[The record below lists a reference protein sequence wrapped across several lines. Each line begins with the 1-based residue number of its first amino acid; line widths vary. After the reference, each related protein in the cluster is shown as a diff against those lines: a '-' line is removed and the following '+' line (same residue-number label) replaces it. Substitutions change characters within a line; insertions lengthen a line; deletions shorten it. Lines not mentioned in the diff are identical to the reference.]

1 MLMHRLFSSFPNS
14 WPGAALL
21 LLRLC
26 ASTAIVLL
34 GLPSPIHPE
43 AALPILIAAA
53 WLSAAFI
60 LIGIWTPIAAG
71 VAAITEG
78 AETLAGSPEILAHLL
93 VAAIAVNLVFLGP
106 GAWSID
112 AHLYGRKRLI

>member
-26 ASTAIVLL
+26 TSTAIVLL
-34 GLPSPIHPE
+34 GVPSPIHPE
-43 AALPILIAAA
+43 AALPLLIAVA
-53 WLSAAFI
+53 WLSAAFV

-71 VAAITEG
+71 IAAITEG
-78 AETLAGSPEILAHLL
+78 AETLAGGPEILTHML
-93 VAAIAVNLVFLGP
+93 VAAIAVSLAFLGP

-112 AHLYGRKRLI
+112 AYLYGRKRVI

>member
-26 ASTAIVLL
+26 ASAAIAFLAMHSTIQPETAPFL
-34 GLPSPIHPE
+34 
-43 AALPILIAAA
+43 LIAVA
-53 WLSAAFI
+53 WLSAALI
-60 LIGIWTPIAAG
+60 LAGLWTPIAAAM
-71 VAAITEG
+71 AAVTEG
-78 AETLAGSPEILAHLL
+78 AETLAGAPEILSHML
-93 VAAIAVNLVFLGP
+93 VAAIAVSLVFLGP